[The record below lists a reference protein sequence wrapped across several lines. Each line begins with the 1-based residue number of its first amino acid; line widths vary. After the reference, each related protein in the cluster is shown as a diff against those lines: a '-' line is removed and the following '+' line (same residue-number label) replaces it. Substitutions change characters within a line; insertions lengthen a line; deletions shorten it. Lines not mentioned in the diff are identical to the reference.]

1 MFKVGNSY
9 VSPVLSKYENS
20 VTKMTKQRL
29 LLDRVA
35 FLQWKYADYKE
46 DWQSAVE
53 LIQDKLS
60 NQNEATISLDEL
72 VEEADMIP
80 RQCVLNSEE
89 LSQEFKD
96 QYCDC
101 DDDDDDEDF
110 YEISAPSETYYV
122 EWEYWV
128 NTILLSNKKDIFLL
142 KLTL

>member
-9 VSPVLSKYENS
+9 VSPVLFKNENS

-122 EWEYWV
+122 EWE
-128 NTILLSNKKDIFLL
+128 
-142 KLTL
+142 

>member
-1 MFKVGNSY
+1 
-9 VSPVLSKYENS
+9 
-20 VTKMTKQRL
+20 MTKQRL
-29 LLDRVA
+29 LLDRSA

-80 RQCVLNSEE
+80 VQCINNLEE
-89 LSQEFKD
+89 LSKEFKD
-96 QYCDC
+96 EYCDA
-101 DDDDDDEDF
+101 DEDGDF

-122 EWEYWV
+122 EWE
-128 NTILLSNKKDIFLL
+128 
-142 KLTL
+142 

>member
-122 EWEYWV
+122 EWE
-128 NTILLSNKKDIFLL
+128 
-142 KLTL
+142 

>member
-1 MFKVGNSY
+1 MK
-9 VSPVLSKYENS
+9 
-20 VTKMTKQRL
+20 KQRL
-29 LLDRVA
+29 LLDRAA
-35 FLQWKYADYKE
+35 FLQWKYGDYEE

-80 RQCVLNSEE
+80 RQCVNNAEE

-96 QYCDC
+96 EYCDV
-101 DDDDDDEDF
+101 DDDDGDF

-122 EWEYWV
+122 EWE
-128 NTILLSNKKDIFLL
+128 
-142 KLTL
+142 

>member
-1 MFKVGNSY
+1 VARPLGRIRTHYY
-9 VSPVLSKYENS
+9 VSPDFPKYKI
-20 VTKMTKQRL
+20 VMKKQRL
-29 LLDRVA
+29 LLDRAA
-35 FLQWKYADYKE
+35 FLQWKYGDYEE

-96 QYCDC
+96 EYCDC
-101 DDDDDDEDF
+101 DDDDDDGDF

-122 EWEYWV
+122 EWE
-128 NTILLSNKKDIFLL
+128 
-142 KLTL
+142 

>member
-101 DDDDDDEDF
+101 DDEDDDDEDF

-122 EWEYWV
+122 EWE
-128 NTILLSNKKDIFLL
+128 
-142 KLTL
+142 